1 MKYLQSCTTLEVHI
15 VMTKFLQSSA
25 TQEQN
30 DSEGSGWSQVAE
42 VGAGDRKAKIDGLNT
57 GDRWA
62 TMTMVMTGNKAMAI
76 ITSEGKY

>member
-1 MKYLQSCTTLEVHI
+1 MKYLQSYTTLEVQI
-15 VMTKFLQSSA
+15 VMTKYLQSSA

-57 GDRWA
+57 GDRLVHCCNRLSV
-62 TMTMVMTGNKAMAI
+62 VMMLTLR
-76 ITSEGKY
+76 